1 MIRSFIFFAALFAAS
16 PSFACPMADAAAFE
30 KAALAVQQAD
40 GAKASFKLEGL
51 TCGSCSEKV
60 STELKTVTGII
71 LSAVDYQSG
80 RVEIAY
86 DNSKTS
92 VKSLEAALQKTGY
105 KIVEK
110 PKI

>member
-1 MIRSFIFFAALFAAS
+1 MMRSIVFLVALFSAT

-30 KAALAVQQAD
+30 KAALAVEK
-40 GAKASFKLEGL
+40 AKGSKATFKLEGL

-60 STELKTVTGII
+60 ATELNSVDGLI

-86 DNSKTS
+86 DSKKTD
-92 VKSLEAALQKTGY
+92 VQKLELALQKTGY

>member
-1 MIRSFIFFAALFAAS
+1 MMRSFIFMAALFSAT

-30 KAALAVQQAD
+30 KAALAVQQSE
-40 GAKASFKLEGL
+40 GTKASFKLEGL

-60 STELKTVTGII
+60 STELKTISGII
-71 LSAVDYQSG
+71 LAAVDYQSG
-80 RVEIAY
+80 RVEVAY
-86 DNSKTS
+86 DNNKTD
-92 VKSLEAALQKTGY
+92 VKKIEGALVKTGY

>member
-1 MIRSFIFFAALFAAS
+1 MMRSIIFLTALFYAT

-30 KAALAVQQAD
+30 KAALAVQQSD

-60 STELKTVTGII
+60 ATELNSVDGLI

-86 DNSKTS
+86 DNKKTS
-92 VKSLEAALQKTGY
+92 VKKLENALEKTGY
-105 KIVEK
+105 KIIEK